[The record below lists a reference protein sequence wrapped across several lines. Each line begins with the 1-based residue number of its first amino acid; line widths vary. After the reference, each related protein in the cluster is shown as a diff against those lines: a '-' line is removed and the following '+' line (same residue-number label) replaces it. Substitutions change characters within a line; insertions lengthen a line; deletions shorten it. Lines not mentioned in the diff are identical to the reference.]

1 MKKFRSSIL
10 LPIVGGILLI
20 SAGVIFLLNNLGM
33 ITLDWEILIGPLFVI
48 GGLAFLIVFILNT
61 NEWWALIPGLV
72 LIALGIIIF
81 MDANL
86 SGGVDQFGGAIFL
99 GFVGLAFLLIYV
111 THTDQWWAVIPG
123 GTLLTLA
130 GVTLIPGEA
139 DTYVGAVFF
148 LGMALTFALV
158 YILPKPG
165 GRMKWALYPASILAL
180 VGVLVLFGATN
191 LTQYILPLSLLIIGG
206 FVLYRALIKK

>member
-1 MKKFRSSIL
+1 MKKFRSRIL

-48 GGLAFLIVFILNT
+48 GGLAFVIVFILNT

-191 LTQYILPLSLLIIGG
+191 LTEYILPLSLLIIGG